1 MRSAPA
7 IALCKRVVLVRK
19 IANRFEKLPG
29 KLDKGNE
36 HADRKRTGHGLQPPE
51 PDDQAKRCG
60 RYDVHHRPEERKI
73 ENGLDLSGAVLVV
86 DAAETLHLLPF
97 PVERLHDV
105 HARNMLL
112 QERIEPRHL
121 FARLPVLHAHL
132 AAKLEYPVRHGGHH
146 GQHDQRQHPVQGE
159 HEIQDEGDPEQVAD
173 NDHHARRQYV
183 AERLH
188 VARRPRDQPTDRRA
202 IEETKRLPLDMAKNL
217 RAQVI
222 DRMLPDPLRQIS
234 LHERKDTLA
243 DQGAHQ
249 KENDPL

>member
-1 MRSAPA
+1 M
-7 IALCKRVVLVRK
+7 
-19 IANRFEKLPG
+19 
-29 KLDKGNE
+29 
-36 HADRKRTGHGLQPPE
+36 
-51 PDDQAKRCG
+51 
-60 RYDVHHRPEERKI
+60 
-73 ENGLDLSGAVLVV
+73 LVV

-105 HARNMLL
+105 HTRNVLL

-121 FARLPVLHAHL
+121 FARLPVLYAHL
-132 AAKLEYPVRHGGHH
+132 AAKLEYPVRHDGHH
-146 GQHDQRQHPVQGE
+146 SQHDQRQHPVQGE
-159 HEIQDEGDPEQVAD
+159 HEIQDEGDPEQVAH
-173 NDHHARRQYV
+173 NDHHARRQHV

-188 VARRPRDQPTDRRA
+188 VTRRPRDQPTDRRA
-202 IEETKRLPLDMAKNL
+202 VEETKRLPLDMAKNL

-222 DRMLPDPLRQIS
+222 DRMLPDPLRQIP